1 MTLSQP
7 VESVSLAGSPA
18 PTRKLE
24 ATRILE
30 SFDRLFE
37 LLEGVALSDPEGRSL
52 ALRALVR
59 FFRANAAGL
68 YVALQPGRPMELQA
82 EFKFSDKAPQSLG
95 APMITSTGRDVRTI
109 VELRIVGAGSGVWAE
124 AAEALG
130 WHDIVVYALPRC
142 PARLVI
148 AYQEPA
154 PKLVKPQVNAVLR
167 FLATAIRVQLI
178 QKKVDVAEQRLAE
191 FDRLVATSINLSLR
205 GIVLLDSR
213 GRIAACNSHGGQLL
227 GYAVDEI
234 EGLSAGDILVSRSDV
249 SALVEQ
255 TMSTGT
261 PSGEHQVTL
270 FHRYGEPLPVR
281 LQIVPLRMTDE
292 SSTYGAIVLFA
303 DRRSE
308 PIDAVERNLQE
319 KNAQLQRMI
328 SILAHEIRNPLGG
341 IKAGLEFLE
350 PAIDA
355 ESAKDDLAAIQGE
368 IRRIDRLL
376 EDALVVSRST
386 ELQLSQQRVSD
397 VLDDLL
403 VGRKKVFA
411 DQNIT
416 VRRQYEPGLP
426 SIMIDRVQIEQVLD
440 NLIINAI
447 HAMPNGGYLTVSA
460 GVAAS
465 STGNAGR
472 LHRIL
477 ELKVMDSGAGI
488 PQEMQTRIFDPFFS
502 TKIGGTGL
510 GLSVARRIVG
520 EHNGTLNVESWPEA
534 GTIFTIR
541 LPIEEETLD

>member
-1 MTLSQP
+1 MTLSHSA
-7 VESVSLAGSPA
+7 ESTPLSGSQAPA
-18 PTRKLE
+18 RKVE

-30 SFDRLFE
+30 SLDRLFQM
-37 LLEGVALSDPEGRSL
+37 LEGLTYSEPKERTDAM
-52 ALRALVR
+52 RALAR
-59 FFRANAAGL
+59 FFRAKAVGL
-68 YVALQPGRPMELQA
+68 YVALRPGQPMELEA
-82 EFKFSDKAPQSLG
+82 AFKFSGKAPQSLG
-95 APMITSTGRDVRTI
+95 ASMLTGTGRDARNI
-109 VELRIVGAGSGVWAE
+109 IEFRIVGAANGVWAGVAGE
-124 AAEALG
+124 LG
-130 WHDIVVYALPRC
+130 WHDVIVYALPRC
-142 PARLVI
+142 PARLVV

-167 FLATAIRVQLI
+167 YLATAVRVQLI
-178 QKKVDVAEQRLAE
+178 QKRVETLEQRLGE
-191 FDRLVATSINLSLR
+191 SGHLVATGINLAMR

-213 GRIAACNSHGGQLL
+213 GKIVACNSYGGQLL
-227 GYAVDEI
+227 GYTVDEI
-234 EGLSAGDILVSRSDV
+234 VGLSAGDILVSRSDINELV
-249 SALVEQ
+249 KRALSVGASNE
-255 TMSTGT
+255 
-261 PSGEHQVTL
+261 EHQLTL

-292 SSTYGAIVLFA
+292 SSTFGAIVRFA

-308 PIDAVERNLQE
+308 PIDAVERNLQD

-350 PAIDA
+350 PAIQAD
-355 ESAKDDLAAIQGE
+355 SAKDDLAAIQGE

-376 EDALVVSRST
+376 KDALLVSRTT
-386 ELQLSQQRVSD
+386 ELQLSLHQITD

-416 VRRQYEPGLP
+416 IRRQYEAHLP
-426 SIMIDRVQIEQVLD
+426 RVMLDRVQIEQVLD

-447 HAMPNGGYLTVSA
+447 HAMPNGGYLTVST
-460 GVAAS
+460 GVDPTMA
-465 STGNAGR
+465 GNAGKP
-472 LHRIL
+472 HRML
-477 ELKVMDSGAGI
+477 EIKVMDSGAGI
-488 PQEMQTRIFDPFFS
+488 PQEMQSRIFDPFFS
-502 TKIGGTGL
+502 TKKGGTGL

-541 LPIEEETLD
+541 LPIEEEARD

>member
-1 MTLSQP
+1 
-7 VESVSLAGSPA
+7 
-18 PTRKLE
+18 
-24 ATRILE
+24 
-30 SFDRLFE
+30 
-37 LLEGVALSDPEGRSL
+37 
-52 ALRALVR
+52 
-59 FFRANAAGL
+59 
-68 YVALQPGRPMELQA
+68 
-82 EFKFSDKAPQSLG
+82 
-95 APMITSTGRDVRTI
+95 
-109 VELRIVGAGSGVWAE
+109 
-124 AAEALG
+124 
-130 WHDIVVYALPRC
+130 
-142 PARLVI
+142 
-148 AYQEPA
+148 
-154 PKLVKPQVNAVLR
+154 
-167 FLATAIRVQLI
+167 
-178 QKKVDVAEQRLAE
+178 
-191 FDRLVATSINLSLR
+191 
-205 GIVLLDSR
+205 
-213 GRIAACNSHGGQLL
+213 
-227 GYAVDEI
+227 
-234 EGLSAGDILVSRSDV
+234 
-249 SALVEQ
+249 
-255 TMSTGT
+255 
-261 PSGEHQVTL
+261 
-270 FHRYGEPLPVR
+270 
-281 LQIVPLRMTDE
+281 MTDE

-350 PAIDA
+350 PAIEA

-376 EDALVVSRST
+376 EDALLVSRST
-386 ELQLSQQRVSD
+386 ELQLGQQTVTD
-397 VLDDLL
+397 VVDDLL

-460 GVAAS
+460 GVDTS

-472 LHRIL
+472 PHRIL
-477 ELKVMDSGAGI
+477 EIKVMDSGAGI
-488 PQEMQTRIFDPFFS
+488 PQEMQARIFDPFFS

>member
-7 VESVSLAGSPA
+7 VESGPIAGSPTPA
-18 PTRKLE
+18 RKVE

-30 SFDRLFE
+30 SLDRLFE
-37 LLEGVALSDPEGRSL
+37 LLESAMFSQPEQRTS
-52 ALRALVR
+52 AMRALAR
-59 FFRANAAGL
+59 FFRASAAGV
-68 YVALQPGRPMELQA
+68 YVALQPGQSMELQA
-82 EFKFSDKAPQSLG
+82 AFGFSENAPRSLG
-95 APMITSTGRDVRTI
+95 ASMLTSAGRDPSTI
-109 VELRIVGAGSGVWAE
+109 VEFRIVGASNGVWAE
-124 AAEALG
+124 AATELG
-130 WHDIVVYALPRC
+130 WQDVVVHALPRC
-142 PARLVI
+142 PARLVV
-148 AYQEPA
+148 AYQDSA

-167 FLATAIRVQLI
+167 FLATVVRVQLI
-178 QKKVDVAEQRLAE
+178 HQRAEALDQRLDE
-191 FDRLVATSINLSLR
+191 FDRLVARGINLSSR

-213 GRIAACNSHGGQLL
+213 GKIVACNSYGGQLL

-234 EGLSAGDILVSRSDV
+234 VGLSAGDILVSRSDINQLV
-249 SALVEQ
+249 TRALSA
-255 TMSTGT
+255 STT
-261 PSGEHQVTL
+261 NEEHQLTL

-292 SSTYGAIVLFA
+292 SSSFGAIVLFA

-308 PIDAVERNLQE
+308 PIDAVERNVQE

-350 PAIDA
+350 PAIQT

-376 EDALVVSRST
+376 KDALLVSRTT
-386 ELQLSQQRVSD
+386 ELQLSLHRITD

-416 VRRQYEPGLP
+416 VRRQYEPHLP
-426 SIMIDRVQIEQVLD
+426 PVMLDRVQIEQVLD
-440 NLIINAI
+440 NLIINGI

-460 GVAAS
+460 GVSPAM
-465 STGNAGR
+465 TGNTGGP
-472 LHRIL
+472 HRIL
-477 ELKVMDSGAGI
+477 EIKVMDSGAGI
-488 PQEMQTRIFDPFFS
+488 PQEMQARIFDPFFS
-502 TKIGGTGL
+502 TKKGGTGL

-520 EHNGTLNVESWPEA
+520 EHNGTLSVESWPEA

-541 LPIEEETLD
+541 LPIEEETRD